1 MIDYLLLI
9 FRILVF
15 PGFTFIVLLTL
26 FCDWMERKIEARLQN
41 RVGPMVAGPGGILQ
55 PLADYIKL
63 LTKEDITPRAAKK
76 RIFMFAPLLAFTIM
90 VFALCFIPIDGV
102 SVLSTGTTVLS
113 QGGFSGDLIIILAF
127 ATVANFLLFLAG
139 WASCNPY
146 GTIGSARVLT
156 QFLGYDIPLFLI
168 ALTPAFIAGSLQIAS
183 IAAFQATHILPFILL
198 APWAFVLFVITMQAE
213 LEKDPFDV
221 PHSESELVG
230 GLETEFTGAKLAFL
244 HLTRDVQVVFG
255 SALVVELFLGGPYG
269 PVFFGASWF
278 WYTLWFV
285 LKLLVVVMISEYIT
299 VVFARFRI
307 DQVLS
312 GNWRIL
318 LPAALLSLMLTV
330 ALVNWV
336 FHPLGV

>member
-1 MIDYLLLI
+1 MIDFTLI

-15 PGFTFIVLLTL
+15 PGFTFILLLTL

-55 PLADYIKL
+55 PLADFIKL
-63 LTKEDITPRAAKK
+63 LVKEDITPREAKK
-76 RIFMFAPLLAFTIM
+76 TVFKFAPLVAFTIM
-90 VFALCFIPIDGV
+90 VFAFCFIPVDGA
-102 SVLSTGTTVLS
+102 SVLSVN
-113 QGGFSGDLIIILAF
+113 GFSGDLIVILAF
-127 ATVANFLLFLAG
+127 ATIANFLLFLAG

-168 ALTPAFIAGSLQIAS
+168 ALTPAFIAGSLS
-183 IAAFQATHILPFILL
+183 IAAIASSQVIPFILL
-198 APWAFVLFVITMQAE
+198 APWAFVLFIITMQAE

-221 PHSESELVG
+221 PHAESELVG
-230 GLETEFTGAKLAFL
+230 GLETEYTGAKLAFL

-285 LKLLVVVMISEYIT
+285 LKLLVVVTITEYIT
-299 VVFARFRI
+299 CVFARFRI

-330 ALVNWV
+330 ALVTWV
-336 FHPLGV
+336 YPLVI

>member
-1 MIDYLLLI
+1 MIDFTLI

-15 PGFTFIVLLTL
+15 PGFTFILLLTL
-26 FCDWMERKIEARLQN
+26 FCDWLERKIEARIQN
-41 RVGPMVAGPGGILQ
+41 RVGPMVAGPAGILQ
-55 PLADYIKL
+55 PLADFIKL
-63 LTKEDITPRAAKK
+63 LTKEDITPREAKK
-76 RIFMFAPLLAFTIM
+76 TVFKFAPLVAFTIM
-90 VFALCFIPIDGV
+90 VFAFCFIPVDGA
-102 SVLSTGTTVLS
+102 SVLSVN
-113 QGGFSGDLIIILAF
+113 GFSGDLIVILAF
-127 ATVANFLLFLAG
+127 ATIANFLLFLAG

-168 ALTPAFIAGSLQIAS
+168 ALTPAFIAGSLSIATIAS
-183 IAAFQATHILPFILL
+183 SQVIPFILL
-198 APWAFVLFVITMQAE
+198 APWAFVLFIITMQAE

-221 PHSESELVG
+221 PHAESELVG
-230 GLETEFTGAKLAFL
+230 GLETEYTGAKLAFL

-285 LKLLVVVMISEYIT
+285 LKLLVVVTITEYIT
-299 VVFARFRI
+299 CVFARFRI

-330 ALVNWV
+330 ALVTWV
-336 FHPLGV
+336 YPLVV

>member
-1 MIDYLLLI
+1 MIDFTLI

-15 PGFTFIVLLTL
+15 PGFTFILLLTL
-26 FCDWMERKIEARLQN
+26 FCDWVERKFEARIQN

-55 PLADYIKL
+55 PLADFIKL
-63 LTKEDITPRAAKK
+63 LTKEDIEPREAKK
-76 RIFMFAPLLAFTIM
+76 FVFKFAPLVAFTIM
-90 VFALCFIPIDGV
+90 VFATLFLPIDGA
-102 SVLSTGTTVLS
+102 SVISTGSTLS
-113 QGGFSGDLIIILAF
+113 SSGFNGDLIIILAF
-127 ATVANFLLFLAG
+127 ATIANFLLFLSG
-139 WASCNPY
+139 WASANPY

-168 ALTPAFIAGSLQIAS
+168 ALTPAFIVGSLS
-183 IAAFQATHILPFILL
+183 IAAIASSPWPLILL
-198 APWAFVLFVITMQAE
+198 APLAFVLFIITMQAE

-230 GLETEFTGAKLAFL
+230 GLETEYTGAKLAFL
-244 HLTRDVQVVFG
+244 HMTRDVQIVFG
-255 SALVVELFLGGPYG
+255 SALVVELFLGGPNG

-285 LKLLVVVMISEYIT
+285 LKLLVVVLISEYIT
-299 VVFARFRI
+299 TVFARLRI
-307 DQVLS
+307 DQVLT

-330 ALVNWV
+330 ALVTWV
-336 FHPLGV
+336 YHPLMVL

>member
-1 MIDYLLLI
+1 VTPEMIDFTLI
-9 FRILVF
+9 FRILIF
-15 PGFTFIVLLTL
+15 PGFTFILFLTL
-26 FCDWMERKIEARLQN
+26 FCDWVERKIEARIQN
-41 RVGPMVAGPGGILQ
+41 RVGPMVAGPAGILQ
-55 PLADYIKL
+55 PLADFIKL
-63 LTKEDITPRAAKK
+63 LTKEDITPRDAKK
-76 RIFMFAPLLAFTIM
+76 TIFKFAPLLAFTIM
-90 VFALCFIPIDGV
+90 VFAFCFLPIDGT
-102 SVLSTGTTVLS
+102 SVFSTS
-113 QGGFSGDLIIILAF
+113 GFSGDLIVILAF

-168 ALTPAFIAGSLQIAS
+168 ALTPAFIAGSLQMANIAS
-183 IAAFQATHILPFILL
+183 FQSTFLPFIIL

-230 GLETEFTGAKLAFL
+230 GLETEYTGAKLAFL

-269 PVFFGASWF
+269 PVLFGPSWI

-285 LKLLVVVMISEYIT
+285 LKLLAVVLISEYIT
-299 VVFARFRI
+299 TVVARFRI

-318 LPAALLSLMLTV
+318 LPAALLSLILTV
-330 ALVNWV
+330 ALVTWIY
-336 FHPLGV
+336 PLVV

>member
-1 MIDYLLLI
+1 
-9 FRILVF
+9 
-15 PGFTFIVLLTL
+15 
-26 FCDWMERKIEARLQN
+26 
-41 RVGPMVAGPGGILQ
+41 MVAGPGGILQ
-55 PLADYIKL
+55 PLADFIKL
-63 LTKEDITPRAAKK
+63 LTKEDIEPRDVKK
-76 RIFMFAPLLAFTIM
+76 IVFKFAPLVAFTIM
-90 VFALCFIPIDGV
+90 VFAFCFLPVDGT
-102 SVLSTGTTVLS
+102 SVFSTS
-113 QGGFSGDLIIILAF
+113 GFSGDLIIILTF
-127 ATVANFLLFLAG
+127 ASIANFLLFLAG

-168 ALTPAFIAGSLQIAS
+168 ALTPAFIAGSLQIAN
-183 IAAFQATHILPFILL
+183 IATFQANHILPFILL

-230 GLETEFTGAKLAFL
+230 GLETEYTGAKLAFL

-278 WYTLWFV
+278 WYSLWFV
-285 LKLLVVVMISEYIT
+285 LKLLVVVLISEYIT
-299 VVFARFRI
+299 TVFARFRI
-307 DQVLS
+307 DQVMS

-330 ALVNWV
+330 ALVTWV
-336 FHPLGV
+336 YPLVV